1 MWWLIAH
8 NPTIPM
14 NASTKWMSR
23 AHALIPLTEQEGQ
36 VRDLLLEQRLTHLTH
51 AVFPNGGRLIVVDFF
66 LSDRRT
72 VLECWKTTGRRGV
85 ALGWMERNAAFID
98 VKFRRLKGL
107 NPGIRCVALAEAPCV
122 EVAILARVLGEVLV
136 HADGLAFS
144 IDGLGSII
152 KAGGAS

>member
-1 MWWLIAH
+1 
-8 NPTIPM
+8 M
-14 NASTKWMSR
+14 NTSPKWMIR
-23 AHALIPLTEQEGQ
+23 AHALIPLTEQETQ
-36 VRDLLLEQRLTHLTH
+36 VRDLLLEHRLTYLTH

-72 VLECWKTTGRRGV
+72 VLECWKTAARRGV

-98 VKFRRLKGL
+98 VKFRRLKVL
-107 NPGIRCVALAEAPCV
+107 NPGIRCVALAEAPWV
-122 EVAILARVLGEVLV
+122 EVAILARVLGDVLV

>member
-1 MWWLIAH
+1 
-8 NPTIPM
+8 M
-14 NASTKWMSR
+14 NASSRWMSR
-23 AHALIPLTEQEGQ
+23 AHALIPLTEQERQ

-66 LSDRRT
+66 LSDRRM

-98 VKFRRLKGL
+98 VKFRRLKGAY
-107 NPGIRCVALAEAPCV
+107 PGIRCVALAEAPRV
-122 EVAILARVLGEVLV
+122 EIATLARVLGEVLV

-144 IDGLGSII
+144 MDGLRSAIL

>member
-1 MWWLIAH
+1 M
-8 NPTIPM
+8 NP
-14 NASTKWMSR
+14 STKWMSR

-36 VRDLLLEQRLTHLTH
+36 VRDLLLELRLTHLTH
-51 AVFPNGGRLIVVDFF
+51 AVFPNDGRLVVVDFF

-98 VKFRRLKGL
+98 VKFRRLKRL
-107 NPGIRCVALAEAPCV
+107 RPGIRCVALAEAPHV
-122 EVAILARVLGEVLV
+122 EVATLAKVVGDVLA

-144 IDGLGSII
+144 IDRLRPII
-152 KAGGAS
+152 AAGGAS